1 MSNSSS
7 PKSKSQKKAFKS
19 TKFGTN
25 NSEANKDADKTSKE
39 MDSLELTIDSVARN
53 FGTDLASGTESSSA
67 DDEMQQDI
75 VQASPVSVR
84 PSSVSQGGEDQKQS
98 SPKISSPSA
107 APLSSTKSPSALQS
121 SPKMTAPPGDQSV
134 QRISSPNNNAS
145 VTADEQAKSAMKR
158 PASSMKLNVS
168 DSMPGPAAESDSA
181 KFKRTKSMN
190 FSEPTN
196 GEKTTDLPKSKSF
209 SIESNFK
216 SLTKKSLETNYAKF
230 NAFFSKFKNKRLI
243 AKLFLTPMPHSD
255 KKKKSV
261 FSVADFKKTRRLL
274 KTYMNRK
281 TKQKIL
287 RLKMRKRRRELAKE
301 REEYKKQALMKKR
314 HSSVKLLKYLI
325 ENSNSSK
332 LKRYVKNFFVLM
344 LLTH

>member
-1 MSNSSS
+1 MSNTSS
-7 PKSKSQKKAFKS
+7 PKSKSQKKGFKS
-19 TKFGTN
+19 TKFGTSN
-25 NSEANKDADKTSKE
+25 EANKDADKTNKE

-75 VQASPVSVR
+75 VQPSPASVK
-84 PSSVSQGGEDQKQS
+84 PSSVSQGGDDQKQS
-98 SPKISSPSA
+98 SPKMSSPSV
-107 APLSSTKSPSALQS
+107 PLNSTKSPSALLT
-121 SPKMTAPPGDQSV
+121 SPKMTAPPVDQLV
-134 QRISSPNNNAS
+134 ASPNDAS
-145 VTADEQAKSAMKR
+145 LTAEEQAKSAMKR

-196 GEKTTDLPKSKSF
+196 GEKATDFPKSKSF

-243 AKLFLTPMPHSD
+243 AKLFLTPIPHSD

-281 TKQKIL
+281 TKQKIM
-287 RLKMRKRRRELAKE
+287 RLKMRKRRREMAKE
-301 REEYKKQALMKKR
+301 KEEYKKQAMLKKK
-314 HSSVKLLKYLI
+314 HNSVKFLKYLI

-332 LKRYVKNFFVLM
+332 LKRYVKK
-344 LLTH
+344 